1 MTNDYRKLKLC
12 LSIISGRKSYFDND
26 DFNILGY
33 DVYKFGYYG
42 EPSIDEIKSDAE
54 DIIIEM
60 ILKEKDDENN

>member
-12 LSIISGRKSYFDND
+12 LSIISGRNSYFDDD
-26 DFNILGY
+26 DFNTLGY

-42 EPSIDEIKSDAE
+42 KPSHDEIKSKAE

-60 ILKEKDDENN
+60 ILKGKDDE